1 MKALVIF
8 ASIYL
13 FFTQVCLA
21 GIYPSDPIKRAKKI
35 KKQVKFHVKRSPQVY
50 FLKDDHKQDQTSI
63 LSELT
68 IELKKQDP
76 KIDCL
81 FLEQPTELQS
91 RIEEYLIT
99 DDFSPY
105 QNHSAQISERNFAKV
120 NQLGLNE
127 IAELLKTSKEIGIK
141 TYAMDTLPS
150 LGDVL
155 VLKDLM
161 KEKEKYP
168 LLHRDYIYYHY
179 GHKRNISM
187 ANFIA
192 DELSN
197 KSCQKAIALN
207 GYSHLTKKM
216 FIESFGIESR
226 TMPQILREDFEIKSR
241 ILMSW

>member
-8 ASIYL
+8 TSIYL
-13 FFTQVCLA
+13 SFTQVCLS
-21 GIYPSDPIKRAKKI
+21 GIYPSDPIKRAKKVE
-35 KKQVKFHVKRSPQVY
+35 KHVKFHVKRSPQIY
-50 FLKDDHKQDQTSI
+50 FLKDDHKLDQTTI

-68 IELKKQDP
+68 KELIKQDP
-76 KIDCL
+76 EIDCF
-81 FLEQPTELQS
+81 FLEQPTELQP
-91 RIEEYLIT
+91 RIEEFFLT
-99 DDFSPY
+99 EDFTPY
-105 QNHSAQISERNFAKV
+105 QSHSAQISKRNFAKV
-120 NQLGLNE
+120 NPFGLNE
-127 IAELLKTSKEIGIK
+127 ITEILKVSKKLNIRV
-141 TYAMDTLPS
+141 YAMDTLPS

-161 KEKEKYP
+161 KDKEKYP
-168 LLHRDYIYYHY
+168 LLLRDYIYYHY

-216 FIESFGIESR
+216 FIESFGIQSR
-226 TMPQILREDFEIKSR
+226 TMPQVLREDFDIKSR
-241 ILMSW
+241 ILTSW